1 MSNIPILDTLNKIT
15 KSPPPIWFM
24 RQAGRYLPE
33 YKEIR
38 QLAGGFIELCL
49 NPQMACE
56 VTIQPIKRFNLN
68 AAIVFSDILLITL
81 ALGYK
86 LKFIEGKGPIISP
99 VENEKNIPLFNE
111 DKFHNRIKNVYE
123 TISRIKEILPKEIAI
138 IGFAGS
144 PWTVAAYM
152 LEGGSSRDY
161 TKIKI
166 WAFKRTKSFQ
176 ILIDL
181 LIDATIEYLNKQ
193 ILAGAQIIQ
202 LFDSWA
208 GIAPESIFKQWI
220 IEPTKKIVQQIKN
233 LHPSIKIIG
242 FARGAGAMIE
252 DYASCTGI
260 DAVGLD
266 SNIPLRTAYKLQ
278 NTIPIQGNLDPI
290 ALLVGGNALK
300 KETNRIIQS
309 LSSGPLIFNL
319 GHGVLPQTPINN
331 VIELI
336 KQIRS

>member
-1 MSNIPILDTLNKIT
+1 MSNVPILDTLNKTI

-38 QLAGGFIELCL
+38 KLTGGFIELCL

-56 VTIQPIKRFNLN
+56 VTMQPIKRFNLN
-68 AAIVFSDILLITL
+68 AAIVFSDILLVTL

-86 LKFIEGKGPIISP
+86 LKFIEGQGPVISP
-99 VENEKNIPLFNE
+99 IETEKDITSFNE
-111 DKFHNRIKNVYE
+111 DKFHTRIKNVYE
-123 TISRIKEILPKEIAI
+123 TINRLKEILPKEIPV

-166 WAFKRTKSFQ
+166 WAFTRTKSFQ
-176 ILIDL
+176 LLIDL
-181 LIDATIEYLNKQ
+181 LIDATIAYLDKQ
-193 ILAGAQIIQ
+193 ISAGVQIIQ

-208 GIAPESIFKQWI
+208 GIAPESIFRKAI
-220 IEPTKKIVQQIKN
+220 IEPTKKIVKQIKS

-242 FARGAGAMIE
+242 FARGAGAMIR
-252 DYASCTGI
+252 DYASYTGI

-266 SNIPLRTAYKLQ
+266 STIPLSIASELQ
-278 NTIPIQGNLDPI
+278 NIIPVQGNLDPI
-290 ALLVGGNALK
+290 ALLVGGSALK
-300 KETNRIIQS
+300 TETNRIMQS
-309 LSSGPLIFNL
+309 LSSGPFIFNL
-319 GHGVLPQTPINN
+319 GHGILPNTPVNN

-336 KQIRS
+336 KQVRS